1 MGYRS
6 AAAPCQARR
15 RARAPGSALPAA
27 LVRSRESGYDAA
39 GQRRPDR
46 GEEGG
51 MKSRSE
57 ETAVS
62 QSRKYK
68 VRIRTSNAEYE
79 GLFFSPYPERRL
91 SEVLTKMEQF
101 LNLKDARD
109 VVTGETFPFMV
120 ISKHSIETIK
130 VVEEW
135 S

>member
-1 MGYRS
+1 M
-6 AAAPCQARR
+6 
-15 RARAPGSALPAA
+15 PA
-27 LVRSRESGYDAA
+27 
-39 GQRRPDR
+39 R
-46 GEEGG
+46 GEESA
-51 MKSRSE
+51 MEPRSE
-57 ETAVS
+57 QMPVT

-101 LNLKDARD
+101 LNLKEARD
-109 VVTGETFPFMV
+109 VESGETFPFMV
-120 ISKHSIETIK
+120 ISKNSIETIK

>member
-1 MGYRS
+1 M
-6 AAAPCQARR
+6 P
-15 RARAPGSALPAA
+15 
-27 LVRSRESGYDAA
+27 V
-39 GQRRPDR
+39 
-46 GEEGG
+46 
-51 MKSRSE
+51 
-57 ETAVS
+57 T

-101 LNLKDARD
+101 LNLKEARD
-109 VVTGETFPFMV
+109 VESGETFPFMV
-120 ISKHSIETIK
+120 ISKNSIETIK

>member
-1 MGYRS
+1 ME
-6 AAAPCQARR
+6 P
-15 RARAPGSALPAA
+15 
-27 LVRSRESGYDAA
+27 
-39 GQRRPDR
+39 
-46 GEEGG
+46 
-51 MKSRSE
+51 RSE
-57 ETAVS
+57 QAPVTP
-62 QSRKYK
+62 SRKYR
-68 VRIRTSNAEYE
+68 VRIRTSGAEYE

-109 VVTGETFPFMV
+109 VESGETFPFMV

>member
-1 MGYRS
+1 
-6 AAAPCQARR
+6 
-15 RARAPGSALPAA
+15 
-27 LVRSRESGYDAA
+27 
-39 GQRRPDR
+39 
-46 GEEGG
+46 
-51 MKSRSE
+51 MKPRSE
-57 ETAVS
+57 EMAVS

-101 LNLKDARD
+101 LNLKEARD
-109 VVTGETFPFMV
+109 VESGETFPFMV
-120 ISKHSIETIK
+120 ISKNSIETIK